1 MADAAPMAHPMA
13 AKCVGAAT
21 AAMIAKGVKGRES
34 VRFRACIFVLG
45 LQEIEWVIRAT
56 RAAGAR
62 MDTAFL
68 RLGPLSTCFGC
79 HRRAGVTPHKFLTG
93 APS

>member
-1 MADAAPMAHPMA
+1 M
-13 AKCVGAAT
+13 
-21 AAMIAKGVKGRES
+21 
-34 VRFRACIFVLG
+34 G

-93 APS
+93 APL